1 MIIDRCLKSEQVSLP
16 DIRPPDRI
24 GLAARGALRAGDKF
38 PHGGP
43 RRDLLKSNALD
54 FMKQPGNAK
63 FEAGALRLFGETLLV
78 AAGLAADHARDVAE
92 ILLEGDLLGHTTH
105 GFALLP
111 AYLKALKDDTME
123 KHGEPA
129 VVADHD
135 AALTW
140 DGRYL
145 PGPWLVRRAIRI
157 ARERL
162 AEHPVTTIVIR
173 RSHHI
178 GCLQAYLKPVT
189 DAGIFIMLTCSDP
202 QSRTVTPHGGAAPR
216 YSPNPIAIGIPTSGE
231 PVLIDIST
239 SSTANAL
246 CQRRATAGERLP
258 GPWLVNRAGK
268 PTDDPQVLFNNR
280 GGAILPLGGTDLG
293 YKGFALGLFVEALT
307 NALGG
312 HGRAD
317 GETRWGASVFLQ
329 LINPEQFGGREA
341 FLRESSF
348 FARHCAETPVPAGKP
363 PVRLPGHAALA
374 RRADQIAHGVQLH
387 PTILPALIPWAET
400 LKIKLLPNP

>member
-1 MIIDRCLKSEQVSLP
+1 MKSAGNERLH
-16 DIRPPDRI
+16 
-24 GLAARGALRAGDKF
+24 ATALRQF
-38 PHGGP
+38 
-43 RRDLLKSNALD
+43 
-54 FMKQPGNAK
+54 
-63 FEAGALRLFGETLLV
+63 GAALLV
-78 AAGLAADHARDVAE
+78 ASGLAADRARAVAE
-92 ILLEGDLLGHTTH
+92 VLLEGDLLGHTTH

-111 AYLKALKDDTME
+111 AYLQALADGTME
-123 KHGEPA
+123 KRGKPA
-129 VVADHD
+129 AVADHG

-145 PGPWLVRRAIRI
+145 PGPWLVRHAIQI
-157 ARERL
+157 ASERL
-162 AEHPVTTIVIR
+162 AEHPVATVVIR

-189 DAGIFIMLTCSDP
+189 DAGNLILLTCSDP

-216 YSPNPIAIGIPTSGE
+216 YSPNPLAVGIPTGGE
-231 PVLIDIST
+231 PVLIDISM

-246 CQRRATAGERLP
+246 CQRRAAAGERLP
-258 GPWLVNRAGK
+258 GPWLVDREGQ

-317 GETRWGASVFLQ
+317 GVTRWGASVFLQ
-329 LINPEQFGGREA
+329 LINPEQFGGRDA
-341 FLRESSF
+341 FLRETSF
-348 FARHCAETPVPAGKP
+348 FTQVCRETPVLAGKP
-363 PVRLPGHAALA
+363 PVRLPGQAALA
-374 RRADQIAHGVQLH
+374 RRAEQLTHGVQLH
-387 PTILPALIPWAET
+387 PTILPALMPWAKT
-400 LKIKLLPNP
+400 LKVKPPSRL

>member
-1 MIIDRCLKSEQVSLP
+1 
-16 DIRPPDRI
+16 
-24 GLAARGALRAGDKF
+24 
-38 PHGGP
+38 
-43 RRDLLKSNALD
+43 LLKSVAFD
-54 FMKQPGNAK
+54 SMKTPGNAK
-63 FEAGALRLFGETLLV
+63 WDAAELRQFGETLLV
-78 AAGLAADHARDVAE
+78 ASGLAADRARDVAE
-92 ILLEGDLLGHTTH
+92 VLLEGDLLGHTTH

-129 VVADHD
+129 VVADHG

-145 PGPWLVRRAIRI
+145 PGPWLVRRAIHV
-157 ARERL
+157 ACERL
-162 AEHPVTTIVIR
+162 AGHPVVTVVIR

-189 DAGIFIMLTCSDP
+189 DAGGFILLTCSDP

-216 YSPNPIAIGIPTSGE
+216 YSPNPLAIGIPTGGE
-231 PVLIDIST
+231 PLLIDISM
-239 SSTANAL
+239 SATANAL
-246 CQRRATAGERLP
+246 CQRRAAAGERLP
-258 GPWLVNRAGK
+258 GPWLVDHAGQ

-312 HGRAD
+312 HGRAT

-341 FLRESSF
+341 FLRETSF
-348 FARHCAETPVPAGKP
+348 FAQFCAETPVPPGQP

-374 RRADQIAHGVQLH
+374 RRADQLAHGVQLH
-387 PTILPALIPWAET
+387 PTILPALIPWAESLNVT
-400 LKIKLLPNP
+400 LPACV